1 MLAFHLPTTVDKE
14 PKVLVSFYRGAVVFH
29 TSTNYQA
36 QKQLVLVPF
45 YRGAVV
51 FLTESEIK
59 AIDERF
65 SSPFIEERL
74 YLMMIIITESH
85 SINGSR
91 PLLSRSGCIFYQD
104 YTGKT
109 SVRFSSPFIEERLY
123 LTHHLTIVLRRIW
136 VLVPFYRGA
145 VVFNLP
151 RWDKRRLWC
160 AEFSSPFIEERLY
173 FR

>member
-1 MLAFHLPTTVDKE
+1 MLKKKKSLIAMF
-14 PKVLVSFYRGAVVFH
+14 
-29 TSTNYQA
+29 
-36 QKQLVLVPF
+36 VLVPF

-91 PLLSRSGCIFYQD
+91 PLLSRSGCILKR
-104 YTGKT
+104 TKN
-109 SVRFSSPFIEERLY
+109 
-123 LTHHLTIVLRRIW
+123 
-136 VLVPFYRGA
+136 
-145 VVFNLP
+145 VFVNKDGSRPLLS
-151 RWDKRRLWC
+151 RSGC
-160 AEFSSPFIEERLY
+160 I
-173 FR
+173 

>member
-74 YLMMIIITESH
+74 YLENFKNVFVVSF
-85 SINGSR
+85 SA
-91 PLLSRSGCIFYQD
+91 LLSWSNIDQNNGLD
-104 YTGKT
+104 
-109 SVRFSSPFIEERLY
+109 
-123 LTHHLTIVLRRIW
+123 
-136 VLVPFYRGA
+136 
-145 VVFNLP
+145 
-151 RWDKRRLWC
+151 
-160 AEFSSPFIEERLY
+160 
-173 FR
+173 

>member
-123 LTHHLTIVLRRIW
+123 LTHYLTIVLRRI
-136 VLVPFYRGA
+136 
-145 VVFNLP
+145 
-151 RWDKRRLWC
+151 
-160 AEFSSPFIEERLY
+160 
-173 FR
+173 